1 MDGVMSSARQRLRR
15 RCSSFACA
23 PYAVAR
29 AASTDARCA
38 TFQQCSFHRVPM
50 LAGGVED
57 ESEGDII
64 LRALRLQPGTDTDS
78 ERYNLPL
85 LVAGSEARTP
95 NRIAWHVAI
104 TGRIVLSVDAEAHP

>member
-1 MDGVMSSARQRLRR
+1 
-15 RCSSFACA
+15 
-23 PYAVAR
+23 
-29 AASTDARCA
+29 
-38 TFQQCSFHRVPM
+38 M

-95 NRIAWHVAI
+95 NCIAWHVAI
-104 TGRIVLSVDAEAHP
+104 TGRIVISVDAEAHP